1 MHQISVV
8 AATANSGD
16 THASTLKK
24 IEPRT
29 DESNRR
35 GSLLG
40 LAAGRGFKLEAAVF
54 LALIITFAAVLWG
67 DSLRQKHLSLTE
79 SGAHFLPYIY
89 SDRDEGG
96 ATLGEPSP
104 KGGFGW
110 SCDLR
115 PKVQYP
121 YCGYGLQV
129 DGSEQWGKTLDLSR
143 YDQVTVSLVYH
154 GAPTRLK
161 FVLKNFDPAYSSSVT
176 GQTTMPNVAEF
187 PVTEGVNTIDLRLD
201 QFGVDQWWLDQ
212 NKLPEGQ
219 PAPDLRNV
227 VAVDFVTAG
236 GPETGKFTAAVQ
248 SIKFSGIWLTSAQ
261 WYLLILGIWLVVAGL
276 FLVYRFIAVKTGLE
290 ARQRLQERESRE
302 LALARA
308 AAEAASDAK
317 SQFLANM
324 SHELRTPL
332 NAVLG
337 YAQLLERGE
346 LGDRQRNAVSAILQ
360 SGNHLLMLIT
370 DILDLSKVE
379 AGRLD
384 LIPSP
389 FDLHAC
395 VEQVGTMIRLRA
407 EEKGIDFAIGLEEGL
422 PRLVIGDAK
431 RVRQILLNLLG
442 NAVKFT
448 STGEVRMDVSA
459 CSRTDGNVRL
469 RFEVSDTGRGIAES
483 EVERLFEPFEQVGTV
498 TERSGGTG
506 LGLSIARQLVR
517 AMGGEIQVQSTL
529 GRGSRFSA
537 EIECALTSSAVLE
550 GQLERPALTNGIR
563 VLAVDDDSAT
573 REFLSS
579 ALTTLGATASTA
591 ESGASALEACSRD
604 RPDLVLIDLKMP
616 GLNGLATIRQMKMSS
631 ELRDVPVVAISG
643 SATSTSEADAL
654 AAGAM
659 RLLEKPI
666 DLEAL
671 AECLTGTEPK
681 TCTLGAGHDD
691 ATRPLARPPADRM
704 EQLLVLARAGNM
716 SGVRK
721 AAQALAE
728 LDPTLRPFAR
738 RLCALAEAYQSP
750 AVLRLVEQSMYGSEA
765 A

>member
-1 MHQISVV
+1 MHELGLVPAI
-8 AATANSGD
+8 TDCGD
-16 THASTLKK
+16 PHAPTLKST
-24 IEPRT
+24 ERSAN
-29 DESNRR
+29 DFDRR
-35 GSLLG
+35 GSLSRLVR
-40 LAAGRGFKLEAAVF
+40 GRGLKLEATVF
-54 LALIITFAAVLWG
+54 LALITTFVAVLWG
-67 DSLRQKHLSLTE
+67 DSLRQKSLSLTE

-96 ATLGEPSP
+96 ATFAQLDT
-104 KGGFGW
+104 KTGFGW
-110 SCDLR
+110 SCHLQ

-187 PVTEGVNTIDLRLD
+187 PVTEGLNTISLRLD

-212 NKLPEGQ
+212 NKLPEDQ
-219 PAPDLRNV
+219 PAPDLRNI

-236 GPETGKFTAAVQ
+236 GPETAKFTAAIQ
-248 SIKFSGIWLTSAQ
+248 SINFNGIWLTSAQ
-261 WYLLILGIWLVVAGL
+261 WYLLILGMWLVVAGL
-276 FLVYRFIAVKTGLE
+276 FLVYRFIAVKSGLE
-290 ARQRLQERESRE
+290 ARQRVQERESRD

-346 LGDRQRNAVSAILQ
+346 LDDRQKNAVSAILQ

-370 DILDLSKVE
+370 DILDLSKIE

-384 LIPSP
+384 LTEAP

-395 VEQVGTMIRLRA
+395 VEHVGTMIRLRA
-407 EEKGIDFAIGLEEGL
+407 EEKGIDFAICLEEDL
-422 PRLVIGDAK
+422 PRQVIGDAK
-431 RVRQILLNLLG
+431 RVRQVLLNLLG

-448 STGEVRMDVSA
+448 STGEVRMDISVCLWA
-459 CSRTDGNVRL
+459 DGNVRL
-469 RFEVSDTGRGIAES
+469 RFDVSDTGKGIAES
-483 EVERLFEPFEQVGTV
+483 EIERLFEPFEQAGTV

-506 LGLSIARQLVR
+506 LGLSITRQLVR
-517 AMGGEIQVQSTL
+517 AMGGDIQAQSTL

-537 EIECALTSSAVLE
+537 EIVCALASSEILDDHH
-550 GQLERPALTNGIR
+550 ERPALAQRLR
-563 VLAVDDDSAT
+563 VLAIDDDSAT

-579 ALTTLGATASTA
+579 ALAKLGATPSTA
-591 ESGASALEACSRD
+591 QSGASALEACSSD

-616 GLNGLATIRQMKMSS
+616 GMNGLATIRQMKLSPEM
-631 ELRDVPVVAISG
+631 RDVPIIAISG
-643 SATSTSEADAL
+643 AATASSEAHAL
-654 AAGAM
+654 AAGAV

-666 DLEAL
+666 DIETL
-671 AECLTGTEPK
+671 AECLTGAEPEI
-681 TCTLGAGHDD
+681 CMLRVGDD
-691 ATRPLARPPADRM
+691 AASTSARPPADRM
-704 EQLLVLARAGNM
+704 EQLLTLARAGNM
-716 SGVRK
+716 TGVRT

-738 RLCALAEAYQSP
+738 RLCTLAEAYQSP
-750 AVLRLVEQSMYGSEA
+750 AVLRLVEQNMYGSEA